1 MEAGIDTV
9 ISEGFVSGLA
19 DLPLEEVRARR
30 TTAQRFENAVSYVRR
45 LAHGRLDILDAEV
58 ARRGDATVASEDLVS
73 ELRASL
79 GSSGQSRSAS
89 EFGLSARAPQDLEP
103 TVEADPLVAD
113 LDIAVSPGLITGV
126 GEASGEELAA
136 ALMRLNAFE
145 DSISARRRALHE
157 TLDTLQAEI
166 VRRYRDD
173 GVDVSS
179 VLGR

>member
-1 MEAGIDTV
+1 MEPGIDTI
-9 ISEGFVSGLA
+9 ISEGFVTGLA

-30 TTAQRFENAVSYVRR
+30 TAAQRFENAVSYVRR

-58 ARRGDATVASEDLVS
+58 TRRGDGAVASKDLVS
-73 ELRASL
+73 GLRSSL
-79 GSSGQSRSAS
+79 GGGTQRPSAP
-89 EFGLSARAPQDLEP
+89 ELGLPARAPQELEP

-113 LDIAVSPGLITGV
+113 LDVAVGPGLIAGV
-126 GEASGEELAA
+126 GQVSDEELAA
-136 ALMRLNAFE
+136 ALTRLRAFE
-145 DSISARRRALHE
+145 DSISARRRALHD

-173 GVDVSS
+173 GVDVAS